1 VSHFA
6 TLSDLASLI
15 LSAVA
20 GAALQAR
27 ETSDSGGSGKPT
39 SVVGSP
45 GASSIQSSPA
55 ASDQTGASSVQSS
68 PAASD
73 QTGASSVQSSPAA
86 SDQTG
91 ASSIQSSPAASDQ
104 TGAAAAAKSSSGL
117 SLGTSDSTENTTGV
131 TNSTSTG
138 SNQTLL
144 YGPDSR
150 PNITHLAASM
160 STLLNLLIWLT
171 LSPRWYPGFWQHKQ

>member
-6 TLSDLASLI
+6 TLSDLASLT

-20 GAALQAR
+20 APALQAR
-27 ETSDSGGSGKPT
+27 ETSDSGKPT

-45 GASSIQSSPA
+45 GASSVQSSPAAGDQTGASSVQSSPA

-91 ASSIQSSPAASDQ
+91 AAAPA
-104 TGAAAAAKSSSGL
+104 KPSSGL
-117 SLGTSDSTENTTGV
+117 SLGTSNSTD
-131 TNSTSTG
+131 STSTG

-160 STLLNLLIWLT
+160 SILLVI
-171 LSPRWYPGFWQHKQ
+171 S

>member
-1 VSHFA
+1 MSHFA

-45 GASSIQSSPA
+45 GASSI
-55 ASDQTGASSVQSS
+55 QSS

>member
-6 TLSDLASLI
+6 TLSDLTSLT

-20 GAALQAR
+20 APALQAR
-27 ETSDSGGSGKPT
+27 ETSDSGKPT

-45 GASSIQSSPA
+45 
-55 ASDQTGASSVQSS
+55 GASSVQSS

-86 SDQTG
+86 GDQTG
-91 ASSIQSSPAASDQ
+91 ASSVQSSPAASDE
-104 TGAAAAAKSSSGL
+104 TGAAAPAKASLL
-117 SLGTSDSTENTTGV
+117 SLGTSNSTD
-131 TNSTSTG
+131 STSTG

-150 PNITHLAASM
+150 PNITHLAVSM
-160 STLLNLLIWLT
+160 SILLVI
-171 LSPRWYPGFWQHKQ
+171 F